1 MCLYIC
7 VFVCLMLGLASIR
20 IQKFLRSSRA
30 VQYLVPCRLRFS
42 LLAVMPQQQ
51 LTGANRFKKAAH
63 GTGRISSGLF
73 APGSRGSDGEAGGWA
88 RGGGAGAGIRTRGSD
103 GSVFGSRGGTRVGTG
118 ESDGAESGGA
128 FGALD
133 ALPRLRAATVW
144 LSPEAAREVWGT
156 SEAAAVP
163 EAAAAQAAAVAEVDA
178 ARRFKASD
186 RSITL
191 VG

>member
-1 MCLYIC
+1 MRAPLGREGVGWGRAKPPRTHTPYALRIIHSSVPHCSARAAA
-7 VFVCLMLGLASIR
+7 VRVCL
-20 IQKFLRSSRA
+20 
-30 VQYLVPCRLRFS
+30 C
-42 LLAVMPQQQ
+42 
-51 LTGANRFKKAAH
+51 
-63 GTGRISSGLF
+63 
-73 APGSRGSDGEAGGWA
+73 
-88 RGGGAGAGIRTRGSD
+88 
-103 GSVFGSRGGTRVGTG
+103 
-118 ESDGAESGGA
+118 
-128 FGALD
+128 
-133 ALPRLRAATVW
+133 AATVW